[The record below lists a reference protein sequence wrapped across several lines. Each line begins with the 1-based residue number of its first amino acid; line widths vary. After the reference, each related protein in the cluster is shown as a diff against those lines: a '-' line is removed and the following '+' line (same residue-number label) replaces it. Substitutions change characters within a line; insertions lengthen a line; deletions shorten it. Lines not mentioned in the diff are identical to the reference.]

1 MGVEPGREECP
12 VAIQSQRSNP
22 LGFRYRGPHN
32 QYITTT
38 KLPICSGYHA
48 KLFTRDVQQ
57 VKKHNNPLPTQMI
70 PVGHFLGPGSRPIT
84 AEDAT
89 ARIDLT
95 LDNKAKQQV
104 DQNRKVLHSI
114 IRRSIE
120 FCGRQGIALQ
130 DHRYEDTI
138 VTIKE
143 ETLRHC

>member
-1 MGVEPGREECP
+1 MSAKV
-12 VAIQSQRSNP
+12 VQSIRFYCIFLQNARS
-22 LGFRYRGPHN
+22 
-32 QYITTT
+32 
-38 KLPICSGYHA
+38 
-48 KLFTRDVQQ
+48 V
-57 VKKHNNPLPTQMI
+57 LPTTCPLSCRKQDRRSCKKLI
-70 PVGHFLGPGSRPIT
+70 SKPYHNWKYATNDLRKHALCEYHKTTAVLIENFVLT

-95 LDNKAKQQV
+95 LDNKAKEQV
-104 DQNRKVLHSI
+104 DQNRKVQHSI

-120 FCGRQGIALQ
+120 FCGRKGIALQ